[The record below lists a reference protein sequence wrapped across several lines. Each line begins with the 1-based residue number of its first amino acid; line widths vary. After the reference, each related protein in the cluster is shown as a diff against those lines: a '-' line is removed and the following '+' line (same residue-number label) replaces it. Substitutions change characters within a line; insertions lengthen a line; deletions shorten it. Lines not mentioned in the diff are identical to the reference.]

1 MQIVVIIV
9 QDSQILKALNS
20 AQSVEHKIQHQQTS
34 AVDVAKLYE
43 YDKKEYLKNRYKR
56 DFLQYILLQEDS
68 LSV

>member
-1 MQIVVIIV
+1 M
-9 QDSQILKALNS
+9 
-20 AQSVEHKIQHQQTS
+20 QHQRTS

-68 LSV
+68 LFA